1 MVWVR
6 ARMAVWRATRR
17 QWIIS
22 TWPVP
27 ALGTTVASPACLG
40 VDRVGLATLA
50 PGSSVGPVDLH
61 HDLVVGG

>member
-1 MVWVR
+1 VDHLHL
-6 ARMAVWRATRR
+6 AGAG
-17 QWIIS
+17 
-22 TWPVP
+22 
-27 ALGTTVASPACLG
+27 LGHDRCVAGLHGLGGRLG